1 MVVKRPRLIPVD
13 LRDSESFR
21 ADFKRLLVLSEDQIN
36 KLAEIGDSEDGFNLP
51 EESIASAAATL
62 EIEDKEI
69 TGILAVARYLYN
81 RASIERIYEKG
92 AEEVCDFA
100 ASIGLKDCDAKVSAI
115 RHLLT
120 RKEAYE
126 YSILE
131 AYSASI
137 VVPTISDVNVVCDIR
152 AVVAPRNDEVVGYV
166 PVALMG
172 MEIEYSESEKKTFT
186 LQLDEATLDILL
198 DDLNRAKRL
207 LESLKEK
214 FGGKKS

>member
-13 LRDSESFR
+13 IRDSESFR

-36 KLAEIGDSEDGFNLP
+36 KLAEIGDSENGFTVP
-51 EESIASAAATL
+51 EESIDDVAASL
-62 EIEDKEI
+62 EVGDEEI
-69 TGILAVARYLYN
+69 RRILAVARYLYN

-100 ASIGLKDCDAKVSAI
+100 ASIGIKDCDAKLSSI
-115 RHLLT
+115 QRLLA

-126 YSILE
+126 YSLLE
-131 AYSASI
+131 AYSESVAA
-137 VVPTISDVNVVCDIR
+137 PTISSVEVACDAR
-152 AVVAPRNDEVVGYV
+152 AVVDPRSDELVGYV
-166 PVALMG
+166 PVALIG
-172 MEIEYSESEKKTFT
+172 IEIEQSESEKRTIT
-186 LQLDEATLDILL
+186 LQLSEVTLDLLL

-207 LESLKEK
+207 LKSLKEK

>member
-13 LRDSESFR
+13 IRDSESFR

-36 KLAEIGDSEDGFNLP
+36 KLAEIGDSEDGFTLS
-51 EESIASAAATL
+51 EESIASAATTL
-62 EIEDKEI
+62 EVEDEAI
-69 TGILAVARYLYN
+69 TRILAVVHYLYN
-81 RASIERIYEKG
+81 RASIEGIYEKG

-100 ASIGLKDCDAKVSAI
+100 ASIGIKDCDAKVSAI

-131 AYSASI
+131 AYSESI
-137 VVPTISDVNVVCDIR
+137 VVPTISGVNVVCDVR
-152 AVVAPRNDEVVGYV
+152 AVVDPRSDEVVGYV

-186 LQLDEATLDILL
+186 LQLNEATLDILL

-207 LESLKEK
+207 VESLKEK